1 MVMWVNMPSYG
12 FSRRDPL
19 KIVNLFNYYH
29 KEERKL
35 KTRFAKILSIAL
47 VLIMALSVL
56 PHAAL
61 ARVTDG
67 NGTTVLSGWF
77 DRWWDRFFPRPDP
90 TPSYPAQTMSY
101 DAASGVSVYVDAP
114 AGALP
119 ANTSLDVAQISN
131 LTDVQAAFD
140 HASDERG
147 TVRSAL
153 DISFLNRN
161 KDEVEP
167 KANVTVIITDD
178 IIASLDGFTLV
189 HFKGSAE
196 DLANGFVEME
206 VIEDCFVSGNT
217 VTFEADD
224 FSVYA
229 VVDEDVVADES
240 RLAVNFFGEDTVH
253 PLLTVYV
260 KQSENTEEMIN
271 KIFDIEPEV
280 VTNSLTVND
289 LVFCGWIVG
298 KKNYEV
304 SDFIDGNHSIENV
317 RTAIRNRLDR
327 EVAEGDVMNV
337 YAMLFYEYSVKYVG
351 EAQDGKNPVL
361 EAVTLY
367 SKDGSPVDYEI
378 DLNYTPK
385 NLSTSKFN
393 GWVIS
398 GDTSNTVY
406 NYNDVLTVSGDVVL
420 MTDVSNGH
428 WISFNEK
435 PTDEYKGAK
444 YVAPKFFETTES
456 MDGYVAPEST
466 LAGYHFDGW
475 YTDANYTTEFSF
487 TGKLNANVTLYAKWT
502 MNANAD
508 VTVIIWQQD
517 VEDSSDQSL
526 TIADKKYNY
535 VTSAT
540 VSNASTSSNVNRTLV
555 NAYTQYDGRSNV
567 TIGKD
572 TFDFTGFHYEG
583 FTYSNDKSGKVHPAG
598 TTVVNVYYD
607 RNYHTLTFKVPDGT
621 YTRQSSQPS
630 NTDMRDYEYYIDH
643 STYGYCEIY
652 NIASGYLYYIIPRNK
667 LNTSKT
673 YYGFY
678 NDEWTQVEYRS
689 GYGWWFC
696 DSSSWYAAV
705 PDNAY
710 IMLRTSSA
718 PSYYYRANYKTI
730 HTASALYGQDIT
742 DSWNFTG
749 SDGVTY
755 PRTNPVTSWQPVGNS
770 TYTARI
776 TKQIVMPDTDIT
788 YNHKTT
794 ANTTRYF
801 YYYVEALEGASNT
814 VTYNGTQY
822 VRKDYLPNDFNVV
835 FYEDDFWNLR
845 GFTRQTITDSNNT
858 GVTIDT
864 TGSSWEQN
872 SNYSQISLS
881 SGATANTLYFWYTRN
896 QYKIHYMWGAFVD
909 GNGNKLTAEKV
920 GEIKSIDGI
929 YFETNI
935 DSYKVGGT
943 NYFDPTRSL
952 NNPAYV
958 FEGWY
963 KDPDC
968 TVPFDFAN
976 MTMPANDIAVFAKF
990 RTIQYRVFLRNVGES
1005 GTETY
1010 TVTFNDPNQSQNFR
1024 INYGAYISGGSP
1036 IEATR
1041 SDGMILAGW
1050 FLDEDCTQPFDFY
1063 QEINNSN
1070 TIVYDKT
1077 DPFNYTDPADGTTS
1091 PLAINKDVDRTW
1103 ITRKLDLYAKWVAP
1117 LPNVDG
1123 INVVYDANMN
1133 GTITG
1138 TRQKD
1143 DTHEGGRYYTDPC
1156 LYSDGV
1162 TAFVRAASTPD
1173 NPDNTFDYWEL
1184 LDKDGNVIGTYKP
1197 GQKFEI
1203 DADLMAR
1210 LTNPAAGSKG
1220 AGSEAQR
1227 DSGTR
1232 SGSPIV
1238 VPTATS
1244 DKYQLVTSLES
1255 GGKYLITYTS
1265 GSTTYVVTYNEY
1277 SSTYGIVKSVAA
1289 TPTTSGGYTTFSSDM
1304 SSYQYT
1310 VSGSDSNGWSF
1321 YNANNSSYPYFGT
1334 YYYSSDSTV
1343 YAAMNS
1349 SAQYWTYS
1357 NNQLYIVRSGYS
1369 NGNGTYYLFNYSS
1382 SSDYG
1387 NSVDVTSK
1395 VANAGTFRFYK
1406 LVEPSLNEAL
1416 NVSGGT
1422 LEFTNDT
1429 TYPWTVVTG
1438 GNRIYAQS
1446 GNAGVNSSSSDV
1458 KLTLT
1463 MAAGD
1468 TLSFDYYVSSERDYD
1483 YFRFLVNGTTE
1494 TSASGTSNTSWRSHT
1509 FTADTAGTYTFTW
1522 RFYKD
1527 RSGASGNDCARVD
1540 NIAYTATAP
1549 AATYQVSFLDKDGNV
1564 ISDSTQTV
1572 TEGDKPT
1579 APADPAAPNG
1589 KRFDGWTIQGGGET
1603 VFPSNDLPE
1612 ITENTVFVAHFSNL
1626 PIAGWYFETSPSSEG
1641 WTFVDSDG
1649 DGHNWIWQEEYGTS
1663 THCTA
1668 YEGEGLIYSESYYK
1682 AGSTALTPDNWA
1694 ITPAV
1699 TLPTGYASVTL
1710 YAKGQDAN
1718 YPAEHF
1724 AIYVGTS
1731 ADISGMT
1738 KVSEEFVATGEYVK
1752 YEVDLTDYVGQTVY
1766 IAIRHYNVS
1775 DQFYLNI
1782 DQVEVW
1788 GEDAETPVTGGPYT
1802 VIFWDGYSD
1811 TQIGEAQTVNHGEA
1825 AIAPEIP
1832 VHEGY
1837 TFVGWS
1843 TTFNSV
1849 TSDLRVVANYRDNS
1863 ANVDLN
1869 TMTILM
1875 RAHYTTKQYTFI
1887 TWHANN
1893 GSGEY
1898 KDSDRVLINENIPIE
1913 FPEADP
1919 TVGDGAKPGDTVIA
1933 WPDGGELLWT
1943 DHIFLGW
1950 ARVEIGNTTNG
1961 VGAEFDPT
1969 NNAYVKER
1977 SFNEDDL
1984 FLKYYYPTGSQ
1995 TDGHFEAKINGAW
2008 TEVEFVAADEVD
2020 PYHGM
2025 YAVWADVFY
2034 VYHSGTNTV
2043 EKVVR
2048 TTKSGVYDLTA
2059 SIDKNTFLYGGYY
2072 EEYKGV
2078 STGYV
2083 SNQLGWDYKAA
2094 WKADGT
2100 LDFDAM
2106 CEDLPDSAA
2115 GAKAYNGSNVK
2126 WDVTKAY
2133 TVNGMAIT
2141 PVAGATYYIK
2151 EVPAAKYLRPYLHYT
2166 YYTDPANH
2174 NPIGTAWLISDVD
2187 DLTYQ
2192 QSGFV
2197 IVSGNN
2203 QATIVKSITVST
2215 TTDPNNVEILT
2226 SAKLFGARGYLS
2238 YLTVINDGR
2247 NGEAVV
2253 NLLADNQSV
2262 AQYWVTPDGLM
2273 VTGTVSRVY
2282 TGLANKD
2289 NIACTPTTSASTISL
2304 FVAPTPAG

>member
-1 MVMWVNMPSYG
+1 MN
-12 FSRRDPL
+12 
-19 KIVNLFNYYH
+19 K
-29 KEERKL
+29 
-35 KTRFAKILSIAL
+35 RFAKIISLML
-47 VLIMALSVL
+47 VLVMVLGVVPGSVFAGPQYNDGTNGFGDLIRNWWEIIVRPL
-56 PHAAL
+56 P
-61 ARVTDG
+61 
-67 NGTTVLSGWF
+67 WYK
-77 DRWWDRFFPRPDP
+77 P
-90 TPSYPAQTMSY
+90 TPNYPAQSFGG
-101 DAASGVSVYVDAP
+101 DDLGGLVVNVEAP

-119 ANTSLDVAQISN
+119 EGTEMYVERVYNTTNIQTAVDNSDLVNGDVIAAVDITFYHNGQEFQPGS
-131 LTDVQAAFD
+131 DVKVTLSYAGFD
-140 HASDERG
+140 G
-147 TVRSAL
+147 C
-153 DISFLNRN
+153 
-161 KDEVEP
+161 
-167 KANVTVIITDD
+167 DD
-178 IIASLDGFTLV
+178 LSVV
-189 HFKGSAE
+189 HIGASAE
-196 DLANGFVEME
+196 EVVNEVPFVDP
-206 VIEDCFVSGNT
+206 VEDVESDGETVS
-217 VTFEADD
+217 FDARD

-229 VVDEDVVADES
+229 VVADDTVADVA
-240 RLAVNFFGEDTVH
+240 RLKVQFFGEDTVN
-253 PLLTVYV
+253 PIAVVYINRL
-260 KQSENTEEMIN
+260 QSAPEMIE
-271 KIFDIEPEV
+271 KIIDVEPEV

-289 LVFCGWIVG
+289 LVFCGWIPY
-298 KKNYEV
+298 KRNYTV
-304 SDFIDGNHSIENV
+304 SDFIDGNHSIDNV
-317 RTAIRNRLDR
+317 RAAVANRLER
-327 EVAEGDVMNV
+327 EVAEGDVLNV
-337 YAMLFYEYSVKYVG
+337 YAMLFYEFSVKYVG
-351 EAQDGKNPVL
+351 EEKNGKNPVL

-367 SKDGSPVDYEI
+367 SKDGSPVDYLI
-378 DLNYTPK
+378 DLNYTPQ

-456 MDGYVAPEST
+456 MDGYVAPESS

-475 YTDANYTTEFSF
+475 YTDTNYTTRFNF
-487 TGKLNANVTLYAKWT
+487 TGKLTENKTLYAKWT

-526 TIADKKYNY
+526 TIAQKKYNY

-540 VSNASTSSNVNRTLV
+540 ISNASTSSNVNRTLV
-555 NAYTQYDGRSNV
+555 NTYTQYDGRSSV

-621 YTRQSSQPS
+621 YTMQSSQPS
-630 NTDMRDYEYYIDH
+630 NTDMRDYEYYINH

-652 NIASGYLYYIIPRNK
+652 NITSSYLYYIIPRNQ
-667 LNTSKT
+667 LNTSNT

-696 DSSSWYAAV
+696 DSNSWYAAV

-755 PRTNPVTSWQPVGNS
+755 PQTNPVTSWQPVGNS

-835 FYEDDFWNLR
+835 FYEDDFWNLS
-845 GFTRQTITDSNNT
+845 GFTRQTITDSNKT
-858 GVTIDT
+858 GVTIST
-864 TGSSWEQN
+864 SGSSWEEN

-929 YFETNI
+929 YYETDI
-935 DSYKVGGT
+935 DSYKVGGG
-943 NYFDPTRSL
+943 NYFDPTRTL
-952 NNPAYV
+952 GNPGYV

-963 KDPDC
+963 IDPDC
-968 TVPFDFAN
+968 TVPYDFTGK
-976 MTMPANDIAVFAKF
+976 TMPANDIAVFAKF
-990 RTIQYRVFLRNVGES
+990 RTVQYRVFLRNCAENGNE
-1005 GTETY
+1005 GY

-1024 INYGAYISGGSP
+1024 INYGEYISGGSP

-1050 FLDEDCTQPFDFY
+1050 YLDPEFTEPFDFD
-1063 QEINNSN
+1063 QEINNAN
-1070 TIVYDKT
+1070 TVVYDKT
-1077 DPFNYTDPADGTTS
+1077 DPFNYTDPASGTTS
-1091 PLAINKDVDRTW
+1091 PLAINKDVERTW

-1123 INVVYDANMN
+1123 INVVYDAYNMD

-1143 DTHEGGRYYTDPC
+1143 ATHAGGRYYTDPC

-1162 TAFVRAASTPD
+1162 TAFVRSASTAD
-1173 NPDNTFDYWEL
+1173 NPDSTFDYWEL
-1184 LDKDGNVIGTYKP
+1184 LDKNGNVIGTYKP

-1203 DADLMAR
+1203 NADTMAR

-1232 SGSPIV
+1232 SVGPIIA
-1238 VPTATS
+1238 PTETIS
-1244 DKYQLVTSLES
+1244 YYKKVTTPEIGKSYLLAQNYS
-1255 GGKYLITYTS
+1255 GTI
-1265 GSTTYVVTYNEY
+1265 YVVTNTYKDTTNQRQPYVVPVTATAISSGTGYNLTLGSTSY
-1277 SSTYGIVKSVAA
+1277 GSDLSSFMFTTGGSTSALTLKNSNNQYLVFDNGGYPHYASSQGRYG
-1289 TPTTSGGYTTFSSDM
+1289 TWTWTTSNVKNRNWSDDD
-1304 SSYQYT
+1304 YKYL
-1310 VSGSDSNGWSF
+1310 GFDSE
-1321 YNANNSSYPYFGT
+1321 NSSYYLTAVKSGG
-1334 YYYSSDSTV
+1334 
-1343 YAAMNS
+1343 
-1349 SAQYWTYS
+1349 AQAFY
-1357 NNQLYIVRSGYS
+1357 LYEY
-1369 NGNGTYYLFNYSS
+1369 
-1382 SSDYG
+1382 
-1387 NSVDVTSK
+1387 VTEN
-1395 VANAGTFRFYK
+1395 V
-1406 LVEPSLNEAL
+1406 VSLNEAL

-1429 TYPWTVVTG
+1429 TYPWTVVTDTAN
-1438 GNRIYAQS
+1438 NRIYAQS
-1446 GNAGVNSSSSDV
+1446 GNAGVNNSSSDV

-1468 TLSFDYYVSSERDYD
+1468 TLSFDYYVSSESGYD
-1483 YFRFLVNGTTE
+1483 YFRFLVNNTQV
-1494 TSASGTSNTSWRSHT
+1494 SQASGTTNTNWRT
-1509 FTADTAGTYTFTW
+1509 YTYTADAAGTYTFTW
-1522 RFYKD
+1522 RFQKD
-1527 RSGASGNDCARVD
+1527 DYTASGNDCARVD
-1540 NIAYTATAP
+1540 NVTYTATAP

-1564 ISDSTQTV
+1564 ISGSTQTV

-1589 KRFDGWTIQGGGET
+1589 KRFDGWTIQGGGNT
-1603 VFPSNDLPE
+1603 VYPSNDLPE
-1612 ITENTVFVAHFSNL
+1612 ITADTVFVAHFSNL
-1626 PIAGWYFETSPSSEG
+1626 PIVGWYFETNPATDG

-1649 DGHNWIWQEEYGTS
+1649 DTHNWIWQADYSNTP
-1663 THCTA
+1663 HCTA

-1710 YAKGQDAN
+1710 YAKGQDAK

-1731 ADISGMT
+1731 ANTANMT
-1738 KVSEEFVATGEYVK
+1738 KISEEFVATGEYTK
-1752 YEVDLTDYVGQTVY
+1752 YEVDLNDYVGQTVY
-1766 IAIRHYNVS
+1766 IAIRHYNVT
-1775 DQFYLNI
+1775 DQFYLNV

-1802 VIFWDGYSD
+1802 VIFWDGYAD
-1811 TQIGEAQTVNHGEA
+1811 AQIGAAQTVNHGEA
-1825 AIAPEIP
+1825 ATAPEIP

-1837 TFVGWS
+1837 TFIGWS
-1843 TTFNSV
+1843 TTFTSV
-1849 TSDLRVVANYRDNS
+1849 TSDLRVVANYRSSS
-1863 ANVDLN
+1863 ANVGLN
-1869 TMTILM
+1869 TMTVLM

-1893 GSGEY
+1893 GT
-1898 KDSDRVLINENIPIE
+1898 KDYVDSQKVLINANIDIQYPIPSAPAKE
-1913 FPEADP
+1913 GEP
-1919 TVGDGAKPGDTVIA
+1919 TVVTWDKLVWAEHV
-1933 WPDGGELLWT
+1933 
-1943 DHIFLGW
+1943 FLGW
-1950 ARVEIGNTTNG
+1950 ARLDIGEKGTDGEIDYYPK
-1961 VGAEFDPT
+1961 FDP
-1969 NNAYVKER
+1969 NADDFETKWALDET
-1977 SFNEDDL
+1977 DL
-1984 FLKYYYPTGSQ
+1984 FLKYDYETNSFFAHESNDPA
-1995 TDGHFEAKINGAW
+1995 DW
-2008 TEVEFVAADEVD
+2008 TNDDWREVNYLAADERM
-2020 PYHGM
+2020 PYNAM
-2025 YAVWADVFY
+2025 YAVWATKFY
-2034 VYHSGTNTV
+2034 IYHSGVDGGEIETV
-2043 EKVVR
+2043 V
-2048 TTKSGVYDLTA
+2048 TTKGIKSGTFSLLGGENGVNMYIA
-2059 SIDKNTFLYGGYY
+2059 DKNGADIDSTAKVRGVTDNYLYGGYY
-2072 EEYKGV
+2072 LEEGFTAPAEVEGMIPKYDGANWTWTTPV
-2078 STGYV
+2078 RNS
-2083 SNQLGWDYKAA
+2083 KA
-2094 WKADGT
+2094 T
-2100 LDFDAM
+2100 AM
-2106 CEDLPDSAA
+2106 
-2115 GAKAYNGSNVK
+2115 V
-2126 WDVTKAY
+2126 
-2133 TVNGMAIT
+2133 
-2141 PVAGATYYIK
+2141 PVAGTTYYLK
-2151 EVPAAKYLRPYLHYT
+2151 EVPAEKYLRPYLHYT
-2166 YYTDPANH
+2166 YYKDASAGY
-2174 NPIGTAWLISDVD
+2174 PIATAWLISDID
-2187 DLTYQ
+2187 DLHYQ
-2192 QSGFV
+2192 ETGFMIKQGSHV
-2197 IVSGNN
+2197 AKVAA
-2203 QATIVKSITVST
+2203 QITVKPANGGNSI
-2215 TTDPNNVEILT
+2215 VLT
-2226 SAKLFGARGYLS
+2226 PQKIFGAQGVTSGWLS
-2238 YLTVINDGR
+2238 YLTVIDHDSNR
-2247 NGEAVV
+2247 VTTLELLHNGDEV
-2253 NLLADNQSV
+2253 LR
-2262 AQYWVTPDGLM
+2262 YWITPDGLL
-2273 VTGTVSRVY
+2273 VTGRWQSVY
-2282 TGLANKD
+2282 SHIDEGAKMIKVD
-2289 NIACTPTTSASTISL
+2289 NTYVEMTISD
-2304 FVAPTPAG
+2304 PSSH

>member
-1 MVMWVNMPSYG
+1 M
-12 FSRRDPL
+12 
-19 KIVNLFNYYH
+19 
-29 KEERKL
+29 

-271 KIFDIEPEV
+271 KIFDVEPEV

-298 KKNYEV
+298 TKNYKV

-327 EVAEGDVMNV
+327 EVAEGDVLNV

-398 GDTSNTVY
+398 GDTTNTVY
-406 NYNDVLTVSGDVVL
+406 NYNDVLTVYGDVVL

-456 MDGYVAPEST
+456 MDGYVAPESS

-475 YTDANYTTEFSF
+475 YTDTNYTTRFNF

-526 TIADKKYNY
+526 TISEKKYDY
-535 VTSAT
+535 VASAT
-540 VSNASTSSNVNRTLV
+540 ISNASTSSNVNRTLV
-555 NAYTQYDGRSNV
+555 DTYTRYDGRSNV

-607 RNYHTLTFKVPDGT
+607 RNPHTFTFKAPDGT

-630 NTDMRDYEYYIDH
+630 STNMRDYEYYINH

-652 NIASGYLYYIIPRNK
+652 NITSSYLYYIIPRNK
-667 LNTSKT
+667 LNTSST

-678 NDEWTQVEYRS
+678 NDEWTAINYRS
-689 GYGWWFC
+689 GYGWWFN
-696 DSSSWYAAV
+696 DGTYWTAAV

-710 IMLRTSSA
+710 IMLRTDST
-718 PSYYYRANYKTI
+718 PSYYYRANYETI
-730 HTASALYGQDIT
+730 HTATALYGQDIT
-742 DSWNFTG
+742 DIWSFTG
-749 SDGVTY
+749 SDGKTY
-755 PRTNPVTSWQPVGNS
+755 PQTNPVTSWQPVGNS
-770 TYTARI
+770 IYTARI

-788 YNHKTT
+788 YHHKTT

-909 GNGNKLTAEKV
+909 GNNNKLTAEKV

-929 YFETNI
+929 YYETNI
-935 DSYKVGGT
+935 DSYKVGGS
-943 NYFDPTRSL
+943 NYFDPTRTL
-952 NNPAYV
+952 ANPAYV

-968 TVPFDFAN
+968 TVPFDFAD

-990 RTIQYRVFLRNVGES
+990 RTIQYRVFLRNCGET
-1005 GTETY
+1005 GTESY
-1010 TVTFNDPNQSQNFR
+1010 TVSFNDPNQAQNFR
-1024 INYGAYISGGSP
+1024 INYGAFISGGSP

-1041 SDGMILAGW
+1041 SDGLILAGW
-1050 FLDEDCTQPFDFY
+1050 FLDADCTQPFDFY

-1070 TIVYDKT
+1070 TIVYDKD
-1077 DPFNYTDPADGTTS
+1077 DPFNYTDPASGTTS

-1103 ITRKLDLYAKWVAP
+1103 IQRKLDLYAKWVSP

-1133 GTITG
+1133 DTITG

-1184 LDKDGNVIGTYKP
+1184 LDKNGNVIGTYKP

-1203 DADLMAR
+1203 DADTMAR

-1232 SGSPIV
+1232 SGSPLI
-1238 VPTATS
+1238 VPTETISYYKKVTTPEIGKSYLLATT
-1244 DKYQLVTSLES
+1244 YS
-1255 GGKYLITYTS
+1255 GTI
-1265 GSTTYVVTYNEY
+1265 YVVTNTYYDTSNNYKPYVVPVTAQAISSGSGYYLTLGSTAYGSDLSSFMFTTGGSTSALTLKNSNNRYLVFNNAGYPYYN
-1277 SSTYGIVKSVAA
+1277 SSTGSYG
-1289 TPTTSGGYTTFSSDM
+1289 TWTWTTSNLKNRNWSDDEFYYLGVDNSG
-1304 SSYQYT
+1304 SSYFVT
-1310 VSGSDSNGWSF
+1310 AVKASGAEPF
-1321 YNANNSSYPYFGT
+1321 Y
-1334 YYYSSDSTV
+1334 
-1343 YAAMNS
+1343 
-1349 SAQYWTYS
+1349 
-1357 NNQLYIVRSGYS
+1357 LYEY
-1369 NGNGTYYLFNYSS
+1369 
-1382 SSDYG
+1382 
-1387 NSVDVTSK
+1387 VTEN
-1395 VANAGTFRFYK
+1395 V
-1406 LVEPSLNEAL
+1406 VSLNEAL

-1422 LEFTNDT
+1422 LDFTNDS
-1429 TYPWTVVTG
+1429 TYPWTVVTDTAN
-1438 GNRIYAQS
+1438 NRIYAQS
-1446 GNAGVNSSSSDV
+1446 GNAGVGGSSSDV

-1468 TLSFDYYVSSERDYD
+1468 TLSFDYYVSSESGYD
-1483 YFRFLVNGTTE
+1483 YFRFLVDGTVQ
-1494 TSASGTSNTSWRSHT
+1494 TSASGTTNTNWRT
-1509 FTADTAGTYTFTW
+1509 YTYTADAAGTYTFTW
-1522 RFYKD
+1522 RYIKD
-1527 RSGASGNDCARVD
+1527 SSQNSGNDCARVD
-1540 NIAYTATAP
+1540 NVTYTATAP

-1564 ISDSTQTV
+1564 ISGSTQTV

-1589 KRFDGWTIQGGGET
+1589 KRFDGWTIQGGSNT
-1603 VFPSNDLPE
+1603 VYPSNDLPE
-1612 ITENTVFVAHFSNL
+1612 ITADTVFVAHFSNL
-1626 PIAGWYFETSPSSEG
+1626 PIVGWYFETDPVAEG

-1649 DGHNWIWQEEYGTS
+1649 DTHNWIWQADYSNTP
-1663 THCTA
+1663 HCTA

-1731 ADISGMT
+1731 AEVSSMT

-1766 IAIRHYNVS
+1766 IAIRHYNVT

-1802 VIFWDGYSD
+1802 VIFWDGYTN
-1811 TQIGEAQTVNHGEA
+1811 TQIGEAQTVEHGKA
-1825 AIAPEIP
+1825 ATAPEVP

-1837 TFVGWS
+1837 TFIGWS

-1863 ANVDLN
+1863 ANIELN
-1869 TMTILM
+1869 TMTVLM

-1893 GSGEY
+1893 GSGEVR
-1898 KDSDRVLINENIPIE
+1898 DSEQVLINENIPIE
-1913 FPEADP
+1913 FPDGTNTDTETGAS
-1919 TVGDGAKPGDTVIA
+1919 GGAKDGETVVA
-1933 WPDGGELLWT
+1933 WPVGGELTWE

-1950 ARVEIGNTTNG
+1950 ARVEVGDKEHG
-1961 VGAEFDPT
+1961 VGAEYDPES
-1969 NNAYVKER
+1969 AQYVKER
-1977 SFNEDDL
+1977 SFNEDNL
-1984 FLKYYYPTGSQ
+1984 FLKYYYPADGEEK
-1995 TDGHFEAKINGAW
+1995 GHFEAMINGAW
-2008 TEVEFVAADEVD
+2008 TTVDYVAADELD